1 MSNTFTENITV
12 RLTREQALGIEEI
25 AKNKNITKTSALRD
39 LITSGLNNHTNH
51 TNLNQKMLVEILM
64 ILRESIKEDK
74 AIYTDILN
82 ARDDFKKLHGIK

>member
-25 AKNKNITKTSALRD
+25 AKNKNITKTSVLRD
-39 LITSGLNNHTNH
+39 LIISGLDNHTNH
-51 TNLNQKMLVEILM
+51 ANLNQKMLVEILM

>member
-39 LITSGLNNHTNH
+39 LIISGLDNHTNH
-51 TNLNQKMLVEILM
+51 ANLNQKMLVEIRLALQRFHSLKM
-64 ILRESIKEDK
+64 IG
-74 AIYTDILN
+74 N
-82 ARDDFKKLHGIK
+82 N